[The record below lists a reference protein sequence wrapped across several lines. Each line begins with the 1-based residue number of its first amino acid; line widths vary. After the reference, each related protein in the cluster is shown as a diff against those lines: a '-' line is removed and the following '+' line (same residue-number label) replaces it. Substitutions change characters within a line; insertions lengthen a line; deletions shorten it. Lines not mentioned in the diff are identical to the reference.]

1 MANILDQLQATI
13 LDRKRHPRPDSYTNK
28 LFEAGRG
35 RIAQKVGEE
44 AVEVIVASL
53 EQDRE
58 AQIGEFC
65 DLLYHTLVLM
75 SDLDITLDEVLAELE
90 RRHRR

>member
-13 LDRKRHPRPDSYTNK
+13 FDRKRHPRPDSYTNK

-44 AVEVIVASL
+44 ATVSYTHL
-53 EQDRE
+53 
-58 AQIGEFC
+58 
-65 DLLYHTLVLM
+65 TLP
-75 SDLDITLDEVLAELE
+75 TTE
-90 RRHRR
+90 RV